1 METPFY
7 FNNQSRRLFG
17 VLHEPNK
24 KTGTTQN
31 DCKIGIVFCHPFA
44 EEKILSHR
52 TIVNLSRKLTSSGF
66 YCLRFDYMG
75 HGDSEGN
82 FEDATL
88 DSRLSDI
95 TCAVKYFKNNC
106 RLTNVGLLGVRFGAT
121 LAALSSMHSPA
132 IDPLILIAPVVKG
145 KPYLDQCLRTN
156 LAMQMRE
163 HRKIIKNRESLIEDL
178 NSGKVV
184 NIDGYP
190 LTLLF
195 YDQVKTIDLMT
206 KPLAAKN
213 ILILQI
219 SRRSQQDLKKE
230 VKELY
235 DRNAVNSKT
244 VDAFNLKDHYF
255 WMDNKVYQSRA
266 SQVEQATLS
275 WLRNL

>member
-1 METPFY
+1 M
-7 FNNQSRRLFG
+7 
-17 VLHEPNK
+17 
-24 KTGTTQN
+24 
-31 DCKIGIVFCHPFA
+31 
-44 EEKILSHR
+44 
-52 TIVNLSRKLTSSGF
+52 
-66 YCLRFDYMG
+66 
-75 HGDSEGN
+75 
-82 FEDATL
+82 
-88 DSRLSDI
+88 
-95 TCAVKYFKNNC
+95 
-106 RLTNVGLLGVRFGAT
+106 
-121 LAALSSMHSPA
+121 
-132 IDPLILIAPVVKG
+132 
-145 KPYLDQCLRTN
+145 
-156 LAMQMRE
+156 
-163 HRKIIKNRESLIEDL
+163 IEDL